1 MVGELKELKNIIEKS
16 NLSQEQKNLWFEVIE
31 YFTEDQ
37 ISALLEVLKESP
49 QSLNFL
55 TENLEKKK
63 EAFITRDEK
72 LKEEILKEE
81 KEYLQQNF

>member
-1 MVGELKELKNIIEKS
+1 MKEELKNIIERS
-16 NLSQEQKNLWFEVIE
+16 NLNQEQKDLWFEVIE

-55 TENLEKKK
+55 TENLEKRK
-63 EAFITRDEK
+63 EVFRIKDEK

-81 KEYLQQNF
+81 KEYLQQIF

>member
-1 MVGELKELKNIIEKS
+1 MQEELKNIIEKS
-16 NLSQEQKNLWFEVIE
+16 NLTQEQKNLWFEAIE

-63 EAFITRDEK
+63 EVFRTKDEK

>member
-1 MVGELKELKNIIEKS
+1 MQEELKNIIEKS
-16 NLSQEQKNLWFEVIE
+16 NLRQEQKDLWFEVIE

-63 EAFITRDEK
+63 EAFMTKDEK

>member
-1 MVGELKELKNIIEKS
+1 MKEELKNIIERS
-16 NLSQEQKNLWFEVIE
+16 NLNQEQKDLWFEVIE

-37 ISALLEVLKESP
+37 ISALLEVLKENP

-55 TENLEKKK
+55 TENLEKRK
-63 EAFITRDEK
+63 EVFRIKDEK

-81 KEYLQQNF
+81 KEYLQQIF

>member
-1 MVGELKELKNIIEKS
+1 MIEELKELKNIIEKS

>member
-1 MVGELKELKNIIEKS
+1 MQEELKNIIEKS

-63 EAFITRDEK
+63 EAFITRDKK
-72 LKEEILKEE
+72 LKEEILKGE

>member
-1 MVGELKELKNIIEKS
+1 MVEELKELKNIIEKS
-16 NLSQEQKNLWFEVIE
+16 NLNQEQKNLWFEVIE

-37 ISALLEVLKESP
+37 ISALLEILKESP
-49 QSLNFL
+49 RSLNFL

-63 EAFITRDEK
+63 KAFMTKDEK

>member
-1 MVGELKELKNIIEKS
+1 MQEELKNIIEKS
-16 NLSQEQKNLWFEVIE
+16 NLTQEQKNLWFEVIE

-37 ISALLEVLKESP
+37 VSALLEVLKESP
-49 QSLNFL
+49 QSLSFL

-63 EAFITRDEK
+63 EVFRTKDEK

-81 KEYLQQNF
+81 REYLQQNF